1 MYVSCQHY
9 VLFQVKDV
17 SGGSSVIM
25 RWSTLLLIT
34 LVHTRIMSCATLL
47 PQSPLSRSV
56 ARRQMAESKLG
67 SQFNT
72 LFRSAIA
79 GSELTDKYLIYKCD
93 EECLTDYKYFHG
105 VTSGFLL
112 AMMMKRRFKLADSG
126 PVSVF
131 DVYDTN
137 VYDWK
142 VTNASA
148 VAGKVVR
155 PFIKTGKPMYRN
167 TEAFVLARELMTMDF
182 DTQYP
187 DQFVY
192 LTNDNDWI
200 RDLRRNPIVSEKF
213 TWICSTPKNDVVR
226 LIYTGLFKISK
237 ERKNLLS
244 AVLSKQLNNKKLF
257 CYYGNENGS
266 VANTASVMS
275 LFDSYR
281 AGYRMFVH
289 AQKIER
295 DLFYRNVNDG
305 IITIDDVTAKSKV
318 RGGGKDALNFIMSLE
333 IGTLCDVLVTSNT
346 VQGVVAAILRPT
358 AKDLYCLSHTAHV
371 LSCTREGITRSFRD
385 DISFSPDK
393 WYLRKIYRETQLSWL
408 QDL

>member
-1 MYVSCQHY
+1 M
-9 VLFQVKDV
+9 
-17 SGGSSVIM
+17 IM

-34 LVHTRIMSCATLL
+34 LVHTRIMSCAKLL

-72 LFRSAIA
+72 LFRSAIE
-79 GSELTDKYLIYKCD
+79 GSKLTDKYLIYKCD
-93 EECLTDYKYFHG
+93 EECLTDYKYFYG

-112 AMMMKRRFKLADSG
+112 AMMMKRQFKLADSG
-126 PVSVF
+126 SVSVF
-131 DVYDTN
+131 DLYDTS

-142 VTNASA
+142 VANASA

-155 PFIKTGKPMYRN
+155 PFIKPTKPMYRN

-200 RDLRRNPIVSEKF
+200 RDLRRNTIVSENF
-213 TWICSTPKNDVVR
+213 TWICSTPKNDVIR

-237 ERKNLLS
+237 EKKNLLS
-244 AVLSKQLNNKKLF
+244 AVLSKELNNKKLF
-257 CYYGNENGS
+257 CYYGNANGS

-281 AGYRMFVH
+281 GGHRMFVH

-295 DLFYRNVNDG
+295 DLFYRNVGDG

-333 IGTLCDVLVTSNT
+333 IGALCDVLVTSNT
-346 VQGVVAAILRPT
+346 VQGVLSAILRPT

-371 LSCTREGITRSFRD
+371 LSCTREGITGSFRD

-393 WYLRKIYRETQLSWL
+393 WYLRKIYRETQLQWL